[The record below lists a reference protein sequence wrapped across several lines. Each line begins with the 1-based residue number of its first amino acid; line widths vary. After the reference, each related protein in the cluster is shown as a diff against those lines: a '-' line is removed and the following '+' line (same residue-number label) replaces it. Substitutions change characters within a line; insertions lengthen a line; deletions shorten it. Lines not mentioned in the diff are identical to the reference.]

1 MSVTRACTTEFP
13 SDSQPEWKDDKN
25 VQISTESTYKNQS
38 CVPPCGEGGSERW
51 KREMF
56 SWLHLDVPL
65 ATLQGETGPDKA
77 ARTQYS
83 ISGFYH

>member
-1 MSVTRACTTEFP
+1 MSVTRASTTEFP
-13 SDSQPEWKDDKN
+13 SDSQPGWKDDKN
-25 VQISTESTYKNQS
+25 VHISTESTNKYQS
-38 CVPPCGEGGSERW
+38 CVPPCGEGGSGGGN
-51 KREMF
+51 REMF

-65 ATLQGETGPDKA
+65 VTLQEETGPHKA